1 MDNSINSIT
10 SNVLNNQGLVNSDA
24 QIFNSIK
31 DAKGSQK
38 AQLKKVGQE
47 FETLFM
53 TKMMTLMDKTV
64 DREGGV
70 LGEDTKYVDTFK
82 NIVFQEVG
90 RQLSSNPHTSIGIAS
105 QIYKQMER
113 YVQD

>member
-1 MDNSINSIT
+1 MENSINSIT
-10 SNVLNNQGLVNSDA
+10 SNVLNHKGLVNNDT
-24 QIFNSIK
+24 QVFNRIK
-31 DAKGSQK
+31 ESGGQK
-38 AQLKKVGQE
+38 AQLKKIGQE

-82 NIVFQEVG
+82 NYVFQEVS
-90 RQLSSNPHTSIGIAS
+90 RQMSSNPHTSIGIAS

>member
-1 MDNSINSIT
+1 MENSINSIT
-10 SNVLNNQGLVNSDA
+10 SNVLNRQGLVNND
-24 QIFNSIK
+24 IGVFNKIK
-31 DAKGSQK
+31 ETGGQK

-53 TKMMTLMDKTV
+53 TKMMSLMDKTV
-64 DREGGV
+64 DKEGGI
-70 LGEDTKYVDTFK
+70 LGGESKYVDTFK
-82 NIVFQEVG
+82 SHVFQEVS

>member
-1 MDNSINSIT
+1 MENSINTVT
-10 SNVLNNQGLVNSDA
+10 SNVLNNRGIVNNDT
-24 QIFNSIK
+24 QIFNNIK
-31 DAKGSQK
+31 ESGGKK
-38 AQLKKVGQE
+38 EQLKKVGEE

-70 LGEDTKYVDTFK
+70 LGEDSKYVDTFK
-82 NIVFQEVG
+82 SHVFQEVS

-113 YVQD
+113 YVQE

>member
-1 MDNSINSIT
+1 MESSINSVS
-10 SNVLNNQGLVNSDA
+10 SNVLNNQGLVNNDA
-24 QIFNSIK
+24 SIFNNIK
-31 DAKGSQK
+31 ESGGQK
-38 AQLKKVGQE
+38 AQLKKVAQE

-64 DREGGV
+64 DREGGI
-70 LGEDTKYVDTFK
+70 LGGDSKYVDTFK
-82 NIVFQEVG
+82 NHVFQEVS
-90 RQLSSNPHTSIGIAS
+90 RQFSSNPHTSIGIAS

>member
-1 MDNSINSIT
+1 MENSINSIT
-10 SNVLNNQGLVNSDA
+10 SNVLNRQGLVNND
-24 QIFNSIK
+24 IGVFNKIK
-31 DAKGSQK
+31 ETGGQK

-64 DREGGV
+64 DKEGGI
-70 LGEDTKYVDTFK
+70 LGGESKYVDTFK
-82 NIVFQEVG
+82 NHVFQEVS

>member
-1 MDNSINSIT
+1 MENSINSIT
-10 SNVLNNQGLVNSDA
+10 SNVLNRQGLVNND
-24 QIFNSIK
+24 IGVFNKIK
-31 DAKGSQK
+31 ETGGQK

-53 TKMMTLMDKTV
+53 TKMMSLMDKTV
-64 DREGGV
+64 DKEGGI
-70 LGEDTKYVDTFK
+70 LGGESKYVDTFK
-82 NIVFQEVG
+82 SHVFQEVS
-90 RQLSSNPHTSIGIAS
+90 RQLSNNPHTSIGIAS

>member
-1 MDNSINSIT
+1 MENSINSIS
-10 SNVLNNQGLVNSDA
+10 SNVLNNQGLVNNDT
-24 QIFNSIK
+24 QVFNKIK
-31 DAKGSQK
+31 ESGGQK
-38 AQLKKVGQE
+38 AQLKKVAQE

-64 DREGGV
+64 DREGGI

-82 NIVFQEVG
+82 NYVFQEVS
-90 RQLSSNPHTSIGIAS
+90 RQMSSNPHTSIGIAS

>member
-1 MDNSINSIT
+1 MENSINSIT
-10 SNVLNNQGLVNSDA
+10 SNVLNRQGLVNND
-24 QIFNSIK
+24 IGVFNKIK
-31 DAKGSQK
+31 ETDGQK

-53 TKMMTLMDKTV
+53 TKMMSLMDKTV
-64 DREGGV
+64 DKEGGI
-70 LGEDTKYVDTFK
+70 LGGESKYVDTFK
-82 NIVFQEVG
+82 SHVFQEVS